1 MNPQLKTDEE
11 TNEYVTSE
19 LPDEADNEQPV
30 RSTQS
35 VASAESTDATE
46 PPAEVEE
53 IRTDET
59 PAAKTQPKR
68 LAAEKKEDPSPLL
81 LDPYEFDQCTI
92 TIVYTCIGDQQA
104 SVSIHNHKDDPIVK
118 TFPLAEVPLPGQIE
132 GVMSKLLEIW
142 PDGKVS
148 VTMVL
153 LPLEGE
159 TERKMAVSIRAGN
172 DTPIVQSGPA
182 SEFPLP
188 TPITSMLDELK
199 ELLPARAMKKIEK
212 EAKENSRTSPRT
224 AASKTT
230 PATKPATA
238 TKDGKTQMSLF

>member
-1 MNPQLKTDEE
+1 MMSQQTDETKTDVVEVAVSGTPVEE
-11 TNEYVTSE
+11 AQ
-19 LPDEADNEQPV
+19 ADSAKSGASNEQH
-30 RSTQS
+30 
-35 VASAESTDATE
+35 AG
-46 PPAEVEE
+46 VEE
-53 IRTDET
+53 IRTDES
-59 PAAKTQPKR
+59 PAAKTQPKKR
-68 LAAEKKEDPSPLL
+68 AAEKKEDPNPLL
-81 LDPYEFDQCTI
+81 LDPYEFDKCTI
-92 TIVYTCIGDQQA
+92 TIVYTCVGDQQA

-148 VTMVL
+148 ATMVL
-153 LPLEGE
+153 LPIEGE
-159 TERKMAVSIRAGN
+159 TERKMVVSIRAGN

-188 TPITSMLDELK
+188 APITSMLDELK
-199 ELLPARAMKKIEK
+199 ELLPTRAMKKIEK
-212 EAKENSRTSPRT
+212 EAKEKSRTDPQT

-230 PATKPATA
+230 PATKPAPV